1 MLVDALRDTASVQT
15 HNHVLELLGAIATVH
30 PDLVLNNVMAVFTFM
45 GSKTVRQDDNY
56 TFAVLEQ
63 VRQRVDGGKDQPVG
77 LAQAREQLVRRRQ
90 RGFGLRPREG
100 GAEQEEK
107 KRAHGYRLS
116 AVTVWS
122 MLSAVW
128 MVLELAS

>member
-63 VRQRVDGGKDQPVG
+63 VRPD
-77 LAQAREQLVRRRQ
+77 
-90 RGFGLRPREG
+90 
-100 GAEQEEK
+100 
-107 KRAHGYRLS
+107 
-116 AVTVWS
+116 
-122 MLSAVW
+122 
-128 MVLELAS
+128 